1 MTTETPTQAQLAR
14 QMTEVIQRF
23 QTFIKQ
29 QKEWLA
35 GTPDGGPS
43 EDGLYPLTD
52 FTGTTHFVPCP
63 ALDSERVNGNVN
75 SASAFSAQ
83 AAAAMEGAQTLLT
96 QSSLARDASNGFAQ
110 AAIAARDL
118 AENYANTA
126 GSYAAQARGYA
137 SDAAASAAAAAQSA
151 VDATQDLQA
160 LADSVAAASASQVA
174 AKASQVAAKTSETNS
189 KSSATAAASS
199 ATASASSATAAATS
213 RSDAD
218 AAKRAAADSAGA
230 SAASA
235 GKSADSA
242 TAAASSASKAAASLS
257 AAAQSAADADL
268 SATQANDSRNK
279 ALDSEVAAAASAST
293 AQTKA
298 SSSMTWANR
307 SQSWAEADAGVLV
320 DATGYSA
327 KHWAMQAQNTLAG
340 ALVYKGTWSAAS
352 KAYPTG
358 AAVGHLYKVSA
369 AGTAG
374 GVSYA
379 VGDQIIFNGTDWDK
393 IDNTDQVTSVAG
405 RQGAVTLTSGDIGG
419 LGTLATKSS
428 VDFAADIVNLPATFP
443 ASSHTHTKG
452 DVGLSNVDNTADS
465 AKPVSIAQ
473 QTALNAKLDRA
484 GGIMTGTLQFT
495 LGSALRFNATTPTY
509 FQGPEGAGD
518 NAMNFTRRGNSDYQV
533 NIFGGL
539 SILGYGV
546 WHAGNFTPAS
556 KADAL
561 HTHAV
566 ADVTGLQTALD
577 AKVDYRGLQENTA
590 YDDIFPKAS
599 SGTAFHSSANAPADA
614 PIKYQSSV
622 LHLGNT
628 WGRTQ
633 VVFPN
638 SGSARMFFRTGSLVN
653 WAEVWHS
660 SNFNPDT
667 KASLSGAAFTG
678 DVSVKGSLTSTGTVR
693 ASTNNFVG
701 GDVYAVLA
709 PGAAAGQ
716 VLLRPNGNAST
727 VGQLKV
733 TTGEASWDGKA
744 LWHTGNLTPANYALK
759 SETDV
764 ALDGKVGW
772 GGSSLGTDGKPP
784 TTFFT
789 DVDQQLAFK
798 YSNNTTGSTGYPTQF
813 GATLSVIMGRQNARS
828 FDFHTTTSGS
838 NLLYFRGYSST
849 SVPSAWRRVAFADE
863 AVDYTTQANTRTSK
877 QTFAGEGMSG
887 LWNLRGTTAVSNTSL
902 GKWCRILTA
911 SRVYS
916 TSNSDYTSRIS
927 LVGAEGT
934 GLDSIIEFDWKVRG
948 SSALGGVFIT
958 SSPSFDVTDRLK
970 LVVLDDGV
978 SSGTSGN
985 IIVELWF
992 QTPTN
997 YLAWRVFEG
1006 HSYQRG
1012 INWNVVWDS
1021 GQTWGATYSTG
1032 KELPTY
1038 GPSYG
1043 GVSTLPSS
1051 LLGLANT
1058 WKLKQT
1064 FPVGAALATDA
1075 LLELGTAGVSLR
1087 GNSAG
1092 AAVLAGGGDAV
1103 YLRPNG
1109 NTASAG
1115 QALLQS
1121 NGRLGLSG
1129 NLALPSD
1136 KLIEMGTAGG
1146 SIRGTSTG
1154 SVVLSSGSGT
1164 SGYVYLR
1171 PNGDTSESGQFVVYA
1186 NGVAAMASGQAG
1198 TPGDGN
1204 VLLELRSERSWQFK
1218 QINTAGNTLL
1228 QLLDTTGA
1236 KEFQMKSVTNDNVIR
1251 FMPHASRILA
1261 AEFTGSLV
1269 GNAATATRATTADKL
1284 TAARTINGTNFDGAN
1299 GITTATWGTAR
1310 NITIGKTA
1318 KSVNGSANISWT
1330 LAELGAADASHGH
1343 AIADV
1348 SGLQAALDK
1357 KANSDALGWNG
1368 ASPANNDWNNAQTTG
1383 WFMASDAANAPT
1395 GGWFMGMVHVH
1406 NNEWVQQEI
1415 WAFTEFPTRR
1425 YRRSKLNGS
1434 WTGWQQVGEVVVSSS
1449 DPGGPDGTVWI
1460 QT

>member
-29 QKEWLA
+29 QKDWLA

-43 EDGLYPLTD
+43 ADGLYPLTD

-63 ALDSERVNGNVN
+63 ALDSARVTGNVN

-83 AAAAMEGAQTLLT
+83 ATVAMEGAQTFLT
-96 QSSLARDASNGFAQ
+96 QSTLARDAANGFAQ
-110 AAIAARDL
+110 AAVAARDL

-126 GSYAAQARGYA
+126 GSYAAQAREYA
-137 SDAAASAAAAAQSA
+137 SDAAASASAAAQSA
-151 VDATQDLQA
+151 IDATQDLQA
-160 LADSVAAASASQVA
+160 LADAVSAAGASQVA
-174 AKASQVAAKTSETNS
+174 AKASQVAAKTSETNA
-189 KSSATAAASS
+189 KAS
-199 ATASASSATAAATS
+199 ATASA
-213 RSDAD
+213 
-218 AAKRAAADSAGA
+218 G
-230 SAASA
+230 
-235 GKSADSA
+235 SA
-242 TAAASSASKAAASLS
+242 TAAASSASGAATARTDADASKRAAADSALASAASSTKAADSASAASSSASNAVASLS
-257 AAAQSAADADL
+257 AARQSAADADL

-279 ALDSEVAAAASAST
+279 ALDSQVAAAASAAT

-298 SSSMTWANR
+298 TSSMTWANR
-307 SQSWAEADAGVLV
+307 SQAWAEADTGVLV
-320 DATGYSA
+320 EGAGYSA
-327 KHWAMQAQNTLAG
+327 KHWAVQAQNTLAG
-340 ALVYKGTWSAAS
+340 ALVYKGTWSAS
-352 KAYPTG
+352 TKAYPTG

-405 RQGAVTLTSGDIGG
+405 RQGAVALTSGDIGG

-428 VDFAADIVNLPATFP
+428 VDFASDIVNLPATFP
-443 ASSHTHTKG
+443 SSSHTHTKG

-465 AKPVSIAQ
+465 AKPVSVAQ
-473 QTALNAKLDRA
+473 QAALNAKLDKAGGSVGALTTLDSYTVLNPKSSTAKVSLEYVDDKPRLRVGGTGTTADAPFAIQGVGDFTRLSLDSNGNATFGGPNMTAGGKQVWHAGNFAPATKADINSPQFTGNIGVSGGNFIGGTSYALLAPAVGGNVIYLRPGGSGVRTGELKLEAGQMVWNNQHLVWHAGNLNPADKLDRA
-484 GGIMTGTLQFT
+484 GGIMTGVIQFSQ
-495 LGSALRFNATTPTY
+495 GSALRFNSTTPTY

-518 NAMNFTRRGNSDYQV
+518 NVINFTRRAKNDYQV

-539 SILGYGV
+539 SLNG
-546 WHAGNFTPAS
+546 
-556 KADAL
+556 
-561 HTHAV
+561 
-566 ADVTGLQTALD
+566 
-577 AKVDYRGLQENTA
+577 E
-590 YDDIFPKAS
+590 
-599 SGTAFHSSANAPADA
+599 
-614 PIKYQSSV
+614 SV
-622 LHLGNT
+622 
-628 WGRTQ
+628 
-633 VVFPN
+633 
-638 SGSARMFFRTGSLVN
+638 
-653 WAEVWHS
+653 
-660 SNFNPDT
+660 
-667 KASLSGAAFTG
+667 
-678 DVSVKGSLTSTGTVR
+678 
-693 ASTNNFVG
+693 
-701 GDVYAVLA
+701 
-709 PGAAAGQ
+709 
-716 VLLRPNGNAST
+716 
-727 VGQLKV
+727 
-733 TTGEASWDGKA
+733 
-744 LWHTGNLTPANYALK
+744 WHTGNLKPSDYAK
-759 SETDV
+759 AADVASKFTDV
-764 ALDGKVGW
+764 SASLDGKVGW

-784 TTFFT
+784 AAFFT

-798 YSNNTTGSTGYPTQF
+798 YSNNTTGSNGYPTQF

-863 AVDYTTQANTRTSK
+863 AVDYTTQANTWTSK
-877 QTFAGEGMSG
+877 QTFAGEGISG
-887 LWNLRGTTAVSNTSL
+887 LWNLRGTTAAASSSGL
-902 GKWCRILTA
+902 GKWCRIFTA

-916 TSNSDYTSRIS
+916 TSNSDYTSRIT

-934 GLDSIIEFDWKVRG
+934 GLDSIIEFDVKLRG
-948 SSALGGVFIT
+948 SSALGGVFVT

-985 IIVELWF
+985 IIMELWF
-992 QTPTN
+992 QSPTN

-1032 KELPTY
+1032 KVLPTN

-1051 LLGLANT
+1051 LLDLANT
-1058 WKLKQT
+1058 WNAKQT
-1064 FPVGAALATDA
+1064 LPLGAALATDA
-1075 LLELGTAGVSLR
+1075 LLELGTGGATLR
-1087 GNSAG
+1087 GNSSG

-1109 NTASAG
+1109 NTSGTG
-1115 QALLQS
+1115 QVQLAS
-1121 NGRLGLSG
+1121 NGRMALSG

-1136 KLIEMGTAGG
+1136 KLIEMGSAGG

-1154 SVVLSSGSGT
+1154 SVVLSSGSGS

-1218 QINTAGNTLL
+1218 QVNTAGNTLL

-1251 FMPHASRILA
+1251 FLPHSSRILA
-1261 AEFTGSLV
+1261 SEFTGSLV
-1269 GNAATATRATTADKL
+1269 GNAATATRATLADKL
-1284 TAARTINGTNFDGAN
+1284 TAARTINGTNFDGST

-1310 NITIGKTA
+1310 SITIGKTA
-1318 KSVNGSANISWT
+1318 KSVNGSGNVSWT

-1357 KANSDALGWNG
+1357 KANGDALGWNG
-1368 ASPANNDWNNAQTTG
+1368 ASPANNDWNNALSTG
-1383 WFMASDAANAPT
+1383 WFMASDASNAPT

-1434 WTGWQQVGEVVVSSS
+1434 WSGWQQVGEVVVSSS